1 MRRLLPFLLLL
12 AAPAMCWAA
21 PAESE
26 PAAKNGA
33 CVYARPATTVAVAEG
48 DDDGAVKAG
57 VGALWYHSRG
67 EPPCCCSRSSNAP
80 KRRDRALAREWSG
93 RHRTTSRSRRPRR

>member
-33 CVYARPATTVAVAEG
+33 CVYARPAATVTVAEG
-48 DDDGAVKAG
+48 DAPQARPATPPAARSTPKPAATGGGGGDGESAVPRVRG
-57 VGALWYHSRG
+57 NRWHSFLPGMFR
-67 EPPCCCSRSSNAP
+67 
-80 KRRDRALAREWSG
+80 
-93 RHRTTSRSRRPRR
+93 

>member
-26 PAAKNGA
+26 PAAKNGDSRLLTPPISKA
-33 CVYARPATTVAVAEG
+33 SEGQRFCDDTFMPSKTSCTGARTFGWRRAASRDTSISAFGSSGPAERMP
-48 DDDGAVKAG
+48 
-57 VGALWYHSRG
+57 RG
-67 EPPCCCSRSSNAP
+67 R
-80 KRRDRALAREWSG
+80 
-93 RHRTTSRSRRPRR
+93 

>member
-26 PAAKNGA
+26 PAPKNGA

-48 DDDGAVKAG
+48 DAPQARPATPPAARSMPKPAATGGGGGDGDGESAVPRVRG
-57 VGALWYHSRG
+57 TRWHSFLPGMFR
-67 EPPCCCSRSSNAP
+67 
-80 KRRDRALAREWSG
+80 
-93 RHRTTSRSRRPRR
+93 

>member
-48 DDDGAVKAG
+48 G
-57 VGALWYHSRG
+57 VVRTRVVLQA
-67 EPPCCCSRSSNAP
+67 EQ
-80 KRRDRALAREWSG
+80 G
-93 RHRTTSRSRRPRR
+93 R

>member
-48 DDDGAVKAG
+48 DAPQARPATPPAARSTPKPAATG
-57 VGALWYHSRG
+57 VLQAPSPSQSLCEAL
-67 EPPCCCSRSSNAP
+67 
-80 KRRDRALAREWSG
+80 
-93 RHRTTSRSRRPRR
+93 